1 MRGGEAALATA
12 FTGAATARR
21 WLDRPVDDALL
32 VRLYETL
39 RWAPTSSNCQAA
51 RFLFIRTDEGRE
63 RLRPA
68 LSRGNLE
75 QTLTAP
81 VTVVVAWDA
90 RWPDHLPRLWPFDR
104 RAREWYAG
112 EEARRREGERTSAMQ
127 GAYLIVAARLLGL
140 DAGPMAGFR
149 RDVVDAAF
157 FPDGR
162 WRSNFLC
169 NLGHVDR
176 GQEGAIR
183 PRAPRL
189 AFAEACALA

>member
-1 MRGGEAALATA
+1 MTALEAA
-12 FTGAATARR
+12 FTEAATARR
-21 WLDRPVDDALL
+21 WLERPVDDALL

-51 RFLFIRTDEGRE
+51 RFIFVRTPAGRE

-75 QTLTAP
+75 QTMSAP
-81 VTVVVAWDA
+81 VTVIVAWDTH
-90 RWPDHLPRLWPFDR
+90 WPDDLPRLWPFDP

-112 EEARRREGERTSAMQ
+112 DEARRHEGERTSAMQ
-127 GAYLIVAARLLGL
+127 GAYLIVVARLLGL
-140 DAGPMAGFR
+140 DAGPMAGFK

-157 FPDGR
+157 FPNGR
-162 WRSNFLC
+162 WRSNFLV

-176 GQEGAIR
+176 AQDGAIR
-183 PRAPRL
+183 PRGPRL
-189 AFAEACALA
+189 AFEEACSLA

>member
-1 MRGGEAALATA
+1 MDDALRTA

-39 RWAPTSSNCQAA
+39 RWAPTSANCQAA
-51 RFLFIRTDEGRE
+51 RFVFVRTREGRE

-81 VTVVVAWDA
+81 VTAIVAWDRA
-90 RWPDHLPRLWPFDR
+90 WHEHLPRLWPFDPG
-104 RAREWYAG
+104 AREWYAG
-112 EEARRREGERTSAMQ
+112 EDARRHEGERTAAMQ
-127 GAYLIVAARLLGL
+127 AAYLVIAARLLGL

-149 RDVVDAAF
+149 PGVVDAKF

-162 WRSNFLC
+162 WCTVLLC

-176 GQEGAIR
+176 SQEGAIR
-183 PRAPRL
+183 PRGPRL
-189 AFAEACALA
+189 SFGEACDWA